1 MDNLPFLNPTAFAL
15 LVLAACLTPGPTTLL
30 LFVSGLQTGMRHA
43 IRLVLLA
50 GVGFT
55 AIFVVSGLA
64 LGVVVSIV
72 DRAAPVLRIIAAGYL
87 CYLAWRIAANPI
99 DPNGMNGRV
108 VTGADVILVTLS
120 NPKAWFFLTSIH
132 IATLTPEPGAT
143 HIGIAA
149 LAFVLLILPCLTLWS
164 LCGTQLRR
172 AIRTPAAA
180 RITAMALGGT
190 ILASVSILFWTPAL

>member
-1 MDNLPFLNPTAFAL
+1 MDVLPFSNPAAFAL
-15 LVLAACLTPGPTTLL
+15 LVLTACLTPGPTTLL

-50 GVGFT
+50 GVGLT

-99 DPNGMNGRV
+99 EPVGISEKG
-108 VTGADVILVTLS
+108 VTGMDILLVTLS

-132 IATLTPEPGAT
+132 IATLTPELGAT
-143 HIGIAA
+143 HIGIAS
-149 LAFVLLILPCLTLWS
+149 LAFLLLILPCLTLWS

-172 AIRTPAAA
+172 AIHTPAAA
-180 RITAMALGGT
+180 RTTSMALAGT